1 MIYFTKILGEQVLD
15 SNGEPVGTV
24 SDLAIDTREIF
35 PRVTSIAFVGPDK
48 RPFMLSWR
56 KYVAEF
62 SPKRITLN
70 QPGNKLRFSYL
81 QPAEVLLARDLL
93 DHQIVD
99 TQGRKVVR
107 VNDVKLTES
116 RRDLRVLGADVGF
129 RGILRRLNLE
139 RPFDVTLSLVRYRI
153 PENLIAWNYIDL
165 LERDL
170 SGVKLSVTHKRLH
183 ELHPADIA
191 DIIGQM
197 DAAHRVRVFE
207 HLDLLRAADT
217 ISESEPEVAAELVES
232 LGNKRASDILEIM
245 PPDDAADIVGGLP
258 YEKAEVLLSLM
269 GFKEAAEIRKL
280 LGYKEHTAGGIMTTD
295 FTALSENLTVEE
307 TIGRLRELAPE
318 EETIYYIYVVDDEG
332 HLKGVLSLRDL
343 IVSTPDTHIHDT
355 MLTDII
361 TVNVDDDQEK
371 VADVISKYDLIA
383 APVVEEAGK
392 LVGIVTVDDVLEVME
407 QESAEDIAILTGS
420 RWPLRFDTTFSWFVQ
435 RSGWLSVWLFAGVVA
450 GTILFVYLPTL
461 RSLAATILFIPLI
474 LRISDDVGN
483 RSVAA
488 IIQSLEGDSEEVRR
502 GLLRRTGLDLL
513 VSVGIGLLSGLLALV
528 LLSIWRQPLETA
540 LSLGVSVAV
549 TIVLVG
555 SIGTVLPLVLER
567 LDLDPTVATGPIVTT
582 GMSALGL
589 LIYLYLAAAVGARM

>member
-1 MIYFTKILGEQVLD
+1 MIYVTKILGEEVRD
-15 SNGEPVGTV
+15 SNGELVGTV

-35 PRVTSIAFVGPDK
+35 PRVTSVAFVGPDK

-56 KYVAEF
+56 KYVEEF
-62 SPKRITLN
+62 SPEEIKLN
-70 QPGNKLRFSYL
+70 APGDKLRFSYL
-81 QPAEVLLARDLL
+81 QPSEVLLARDLL

-99 TQGRKVVR
+99 TQGIKVVR

-116 RRDLRVLGADVGF
+116 RTDLRVLGADVGF

-139 RPFDVTLSLVRYRI
+139 RAFDLVLSLVRYRI
-153 PENLIAWNYIDL
+153 PETLIAWNYIDL

-191 DIIGQM
+191 DILEQM
-197 DAAHRVRVFE
+197 DAEHRLRVFE
-207 HLDLLRAADT
+207 HLDLMRAADT
-217 ISESEPEVAAELVES
+217 MSESEPDVAAELVES
-232 LGNKRASDILEIM
+232 LGNERASDILEIM
-245 PPDDAADIVGGLP
+245 PPDDAADIIGGLP
-258 YEKAEVLLSLM
+258 YEKAETLLALM

-280 LGYKEHTAGGIMTTD
+280 LGYREHSAGGIMTTD

-307 TIGRLRELAPE
+307 TLSRLRELAPE
-318 EETIYYIYVVDDEG
+318 EETIYYVYVIDDEH

-343 IVSTPDTHIHDT
+343 IVSPPETHIHDT
-355 MLTDII
+355 MLTDIT
-361 TVNVDDDQEK
+361 TVDVDDDQES

-383 APVVEEAGK
+383 VPVIDEAGK

-420 RWPLRFDTTFSWFVQ
+420 RWPRRFDTTLTWFIQ
-435 RSGWLSVWLFAGVVA
+435 RSGWLTVWLFAGVVA
-450 GTILFVYLPTL
+450 GSILHFYLPTL
-461 RSLAATILFIPLI
+461 EKLAATILFIPLI

-488 IIQSLEGDSEEVRR
+488 IIQSLEGESAQLAR
-502 GLLRRTGLDLL
+502 GLARRTGLDLL
-513 VSVGIGLLSGLLALV
+513 VSVGIGVLSGLLAL
-528 LLSIWRQPLETA
+528 LLLFVWTQPLTA
-540 LSLGVSVAV
+540 ALTLGASVTI

-555 SIGTVLPLVLER
+555 VIGTILPLALKR
-567 LDLDPTVATGPIVTT
+567 LNIDPTAATGPIVTT

-589 LIYLYLAAAVGARM
+589 LIYLYLSTVIRV